1 MATYSVS
8 DAKNRLSALLAK
20 VRKGARI
27 TITDRGIPVA
37 ILVPPGSV
45 DAPAEPADARLAWLV
60 RTGVA
65 ARRRAAIPTTILKAP
80 PPAPSRG
87 ASAVQALLADRDS
100 DR

>member
-1 MATYSVS
+1 MATYSIS

-45 DAPAEPADARLAWLV
+45 DAPAQPADARLAWLV

-65 ARRRAAIPTTILKAP
+65 VRRRAALPPAFLKTAP
-80 PPAPSRG
+80 PGPSGGTG
-87 ASAVQALLADRDS
+87 AVRALLADRDV

>member
-45 DAPAEPADARLAWLV
+45 DAPAERADARLAWLV

-65 ARRRAAIPTTILKAP
+65 ARRRTTIPSAILKEL
-80 PPAPSRG
+80 PPAPSGG
-87 ASAVQALLADRDS
+87 AGAVQALLADRDS

>member
-1 MATYSVS
+1 MASYSVS

-45 DAPAEPADARLAWLV
+45 DAPAERADARLAWLV
-60 RTGVA
+60 RTGLA
-65 ARRRAAIPTTILKAP
+65 ARRRAPLPAAILKEP
-80 PPAPSRG
+80 PPAPARG
-87 ASAVQALLADRDS
+87 ASAVAALLAERDADR
-100 DR
+100 